1 MIRRPG
7 SGLLRRRLAAA
18 WRDDRGFA
26 TNVMVVLL
34 VPLTLGLVLISVQ
47 TVLWQH
53 ARTIAADRANQTAA
67 LVAAGELGP
76 AEADAELTANLNT
89 LPDLAN
95 VEVDVARTDQLVTV
109 SVSGDARGILAG
121 TRTRIRLTS
130 ATPVEGWQPLP

>member
-1 MIRRPG
+1 MTQRPG
-7 SGLLRRRLAAA
+7 SGRLRRRLAAA

-53 ARTIAADRANQTAA
+53 ARTIASDRANQTAA

-76 AEADAELTANLNT
+76 VEADAELTANLNA

>member
-89 LPDLAN
+89 HPDLAN

-130 ATPVEGWQPLP
+130 ATPVEGWQTLP

>member
-1 MIRRPG
+1 MTRRPG
-7 SGLLRRRLAAA
+7 SGRLRRRLAAA

-53 ARTIAADRANQTAA
+53 ARTIAADRAHQTAA
-67 LVAAGELGP
+67 LVAAGELAP

-89 LPDLAN
+89 HPDLAN
-95 VEVDVARTDQLVTV
+95 VEVYVARTDQLVTV

>member
-1 MIRRPG
+1 MTQRPG
-7 SGLLRRRLAAA
+7 SGRLRRRLAAV

-34 VPLTLGLVLISVQ
+34 VPLTLGLVLMSVQ

-53 ARTIAADRANQTAA
+53 ARTIASDRANQTAA
-67 LVAAGELGP
+67 LVAAGEVGP
-76 AEADAELTANLNT
+76 AEADAELTANLNA

>member
-1 MIRRPG
+1 
-7 SGLLRRRLAAA
+7 
-18 WRDDRGFA
+18 
-26 TNVMVVLL
+26 MVVLL
-34 VPLTLGLVLISVQ
+34 VPLTLGLVLMSVQ

-53 ARTIAADRANQTAA
+53 ARTIASDRANQTAA
-67 LVAAGELGP
+67 LVAAGEVGP
-76 AEADAELTANLNT
+76 AEADAELTANLNA